1 MQQKKDQIKKKV
13 KKMNLEINYFWGIL
27 GIMGILGYILE
38 NPIYYVFFAFFI
50 LFLIP
55 VFNEKDKNN
64 TKEESDKS
72 QNSNKSQGT
81 PKTASET
88 GKNYNLQNVSIWL
101 GSAALMFSGLTL
113 MITKTMDDLLS
124 VILLLGIMA
133 LMANFFTYVG
143 MDKEAQDERL
153 RKIGTFATTYSWYIT
168 LVFVSFLVI
177 TMYWANNIHNPLEL
191 MGVIIFVMTS
201 TMLIANTILSR
212 KGDID

>member
-1 MQQKKDQIKKKV
+1 
-13 KKMNLEINYFWGIL
+13 MNLEINYYWGMIGIL
-27 GIMGILGYILE
+27 GLLGYVLE
-38 NPIYYVFFAFFI
+38 NPVYYVFFTFFI

-55 VFNEKDKNN
+55 VYNKIKNHNVKEESNKSNEKDRHSI
-64 TKEESDKS
+64 TM
-72 QNSNKSQGT
+72 
-81 PKTASET
+81 
-88 GKNYNLQNVSIWL
+88 GKDYNLQNMSIWL

-113 MITKTMDDLLS
+113 MITKTMSDLLS

-133 LMANFFTYVG
+133 LLTNFFTYVG

-168 LVFVSFLVI
+168 LVFVSFLVLN
-177 TMYWANNIHNPLEL
+177 MYWAQNIHNPLEL
-191 MGVIIFVMTS
+191 MGVTILVMTS

>member
-1 MQQKKDQIKKKV
+1 
-13 KKMNLEINYFWGIL
+13 MNLKFNYYWGIL
-27 GIMGILGYILE
+27 GIMGFLGYILE
-38 NPIYYVFFAFFI
+38 NPIYYVFFAFFL

-55 VFNEKDKNN
+55 VFNTKGK
-64 TKEESDKS
+64 KEEDKEKNIKNVS
-72 QNSNKSQGT
+72 EHFNS
-81 PKTASET
+81 
-88 GKNYNLQNVSIWL
+88 YNISIWL
-101 GSAALMFSGLTL
+101 GSAALMLSGLI
-113 MITKTMDDLLS
+113 MMATKAMSDLLA

-133 LMANFFTYVG
+133 LMTNFFTYVG

-177 TMYWANNIHNPLEL
+177 TMFWANKIHDPIEL